1 MTIKFRGLSTNYEFT
16 KSNTPP
22 SSNPPNLFS
31 NSGTAPINESLLL
44 LTLILSNNTNQDSS
58 RLHRAKYQQNTG
70 RYNKIHHGRK
80 PLVLKKDIIKI
91 THQSQPSPSSSSNRK
106 QELKKIFEKQKSD
119 NKIIENLDF
128 SGLDL
133 SDFDFNDTHLR
144 NCNFKGAKM
153 PSMSFVSIDNNC
165 NFDDSDW
172 SNTTQN
178 FVRFGS
184 PESRDKTVELISL
197 SNGHQLHHNNISTFD
212 DHGDILVSRIN
223 TKDKTHQDIEESI
236 EQILS
241 ERQHIQDMLK
251 IRNANFQN
259 VNFQTFVVYDADFT
273 GSDFSASRFRINQ
286 GNRGSKTSFILQN
299 ASNIDLE
306 KATLDFYDNQDV
318 KTGQVSGLKA
328 IDMSQIAKNQQGLYS
343 ASGLTSHEFR
353 EMMNSDK
360 TIIVKVNADPAK
372 IPRGLLF
379 QSISDVVKTSP
390 LMDQE
395 KIHDVEQK
403 AIKIGNNFLGRYNV
417 KFVSDDDLDGQKP
430 DFTFH
435 VNIVDG
441 IGTAL
446 ADNTQ
451 VFTLGQNES
460 FVALDQI
467 ELRDDFEKI
476 LTHEMGHVFLFQHP
490 MGNADYRLPA
500 LMSYSLPVAQRMEK
514 TPQSSGNIIPIIDF
528 TPVEL
533 KLLEKHMEQFN
544 RKPKIEKDLE
554 IKIDS
559 KSRGIYSSYNPDG
572 SFSNIADFS
581 EINLKDDFEL
591 VIVDAKNALSYC
603 LDKCEP
609 AIGLEDDKA
618 VMLVSKSTKN
628 IQSMAILSGHN
639 PKIKISPDLVF
650 DIDDLH
656 DKGTYSI
663 INSDSRDEL
672 TLKKFSIDNLLTQVK
687 SIDKSTDGD
696 KQKTK
701 KITTKD
707 FINPFNVVGAIALT
721 TILLKQ
727 IPPRIFSRPQLS
739 DRTQSPPQ
747 NMV

>member
-1 MTIKFRGLSTNYEFT
+1 
-16 KSNTPP
+16 
-22 SSNPPNLFS
+22 
-31 NSGTAPINESLLL
+31 
-44 LTLILSNNTNQDSS
+44 
-58 RLHRAKYQQNTG
+58 
-70 RYNKIHHGRK
+70 
-80 PLVLKKDIIKI
+80 
-91 THQSQPSPSSSSNRK
+91 
-106 QELKKIFEKQKSD
+106 
-119 NKIIENLDF
+119 
-128 SGLDL
+128 
-133 SDFDFNDTHLR
+133 
-144 NCNFKGAKM
+144 M

-197 SNGHQLHHNNISTFD
+197 SAGHQLHHNNISTFD
-212 DHGDILVSRIN
+212 DHGDIVASRIN

-251 IRNANFQN
+251 VRNANFQN

-273 GSDFSASRFRINQ
+273 GSDFSASRFRVNQ

-328 IDMSQIAKNQQGLYS
+328 IDMSQIAKSQQGLYS

-372 IPRGLLF
+372 IPRGLLY
-379 QSISDVVKTSP
+379 QSISEVVKTSP

-395 KIHDVEQK
+395 KIHDVEEK

-446 ADNTQ
+446 ADNAQ

-460 FVALDQI
+460 FVAMDQI

-490 MGNADYRLPA
+490 MSNTDYRLPA

-514 TPQSSGNIIPIIDF
+514 TSQSSGNIIPIMDF

-544 RKPKIEKDLE
+544 RKPIIEKDLE
-554 IKIDS
+554 IKIDP

-609 AIGLEDDKA
+609 AIGLDDDKA
-618 VMLVSKSTKN
+618 VLLVSKSTKN

-656 DKGTYSI
+656 DKGTYSL

-672 TLKKFSIDNLLTQVK
+672 TLKKFSIDNLVIQ
-687 SIDKSTDGD
+687 DKSTDGD

-721 TILLKQ
+721 TILLKK

-739 DRTQSPPQ
+739 DRAQSSPQ